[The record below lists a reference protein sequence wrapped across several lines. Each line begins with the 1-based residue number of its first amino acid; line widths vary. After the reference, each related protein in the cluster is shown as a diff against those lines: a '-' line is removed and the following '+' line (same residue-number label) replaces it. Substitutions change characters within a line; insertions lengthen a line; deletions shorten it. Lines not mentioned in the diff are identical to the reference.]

1 MTDVIPAEL
10 QDGHSESAINL
21 AAFVIGSAILYAGAM
36 IAMKFWGQ
44 ISPTLLLGVI
54 GILVAGGV
62 WLEIGALQTERLAM
76 VYVLILGAECILIAL
91 ASAFWFGETFTLR
104 EILGGAL
111 IVAGTAIA
119 WI

>member
-1 MTDVIPAEL
+1 MTDMTPAL
-10 QDGHSESAINL
+10 SDPGTESAISL
-21 AAFVIGSAILYAGAM
+21 TVFVIGSAVLYAGAM

-44 ISPTLLLGVI
+44 FSPALLLAVI
-54 GILVAGGV
+54 GALVAGGV

-91 ASAFWFGETFTLR
+91 ASALWFGETFSMK
-104 EILGGAL
+104 EIIGGGL

>member
-1 MTDVIPAEL
+1 MTDVITPALPEVAS
-10 QDGHSESAINL
+10 DGAINL
-21 AAFVIGSAILYAGAM
+21 TVFVVGSAVLYAGAM

-44 ISPTLLLGVI
+44 FSPVLMLAII
-54 GILVAGGV
+54 GTLVAGGV
-62 WLEIGALQTERLAM
+62 WLEIGALQTERLGM

-91 ASAFWFGETFTLR
+91 ASALWFGETFSVK
-104 EILGGAL
+104 EIIGGGL

>member
-1 MTDVIPAEL
+1 MTDVITPALPEVARE
-10 QDGHSESAINL
+10 GTFNL
-21 AAFVIGSAILYAGAM
+21 AIFVIGSAVLYAGAM

-44 ISPTLLLGVI
+44 FSPILMLAII
-54 GILVAGGV
+54 GALVAGGV

-91 ASAFWFGETFTLR
+91 ASTLWFGETFTIKELA
-104 EILGGAL
+104 GGAM